1 MKKMVSVISVL
12 VSASAL
18 AAPEVSGVS
27 VAVDPTWRTTTVKY
41 SLSKPAVIT
50 FDVRTNGVSIGGAYL
65 QGTVGDVNRKLSAG
79 EKTLTWCWPKGA
91 DALALSA
98 DATATVTAWP
108 LDNLPDYI
116 VCDFSENNT
125 LSFYAN
131 AESIPGGIQDD
142 RYKTDCFVLRRIPAK
157 GVVWN
162 MGSPDGE
169 SGRVVN
175 AETRHL
181 VTFTNDYYMAV
192 YETTQRQYEWI
203 MGGESEDSNY
213 FTLSV
218 TNAPTVPMDGLN
230 HWHNLRG
237 SANGDPYEKWTPP
250 EYVRRG
256 GRNNLVLGKLSSRVG
271 FTCDMPTEAEWEYA
285 CRAGEGSARYDGTD
299 DASTIDEL
307 AWHSGNSGGKIHPV
321 GLKQPNRWGLY
332 DMYGNVVERCLDW
345 YTTNVVVAVDNI
357 ATNPPGAAESDRNA
371 KGGVTYNR
379 VSRGGSIVSGANE
392 LRSAYRMS
400 HGINSNTRFSG
411 FRVVALNVKLEE

>member
-1 MKKMVSVISVL
+1 MKKCMIVFSLFAATATAAPVVSDVAVSVD
-12 VSASAL
+12 
-18 AAPEVSGVS
+18 
-27 VAVDPTWRTTTVKY
+27 AVNRTTAVTYK
-41 SLSKPAVIT
+41 LSEAAVVT

-91 DALALSA
+91 DGVALTAG
-98 DATATVTAWP
+98 ATATVTAWP

-157 GVVWN
+157 GVVWK

-169 SGRVVN
+169 SGRVAN

-192 YETTQRQYEWI
+192 YETTQRQYEWL
-203 MGGESEDSNY
+203 MGGESEDSDY

-218 TNAPTVPMDGLN
+218 TNAPTAPMDGLK
-230 HWHNLRG
+230 HWQNLRG
-237 SANGDPYEKWTPP
+237 AGGGSEGWTPP
-250 EYVRRG
+250 DYTVRG
-256 GRNNLVLGKLSSRVG
+256 GRSSLPLGRLSSRLG
-271 FTCDMPTEAEWEYA
+271 FTCDIPTDAEWEYA

-345 YTTNVVVAVDNI
+345 YTTNVFVSVDCVS
-357 ATNPPGAAESDRNA
+357 TNPPGPAYADPNA
-371 KGGVTYNR
+371 SGGTQYNR
-379 VSRGGSIVSGANE
+379 VSRGGSAASGAGE
-392 LRSAYRMS
+392 IRSAYRMP
-400 HGINSNTRFSG
+400 HWITTTKFSG